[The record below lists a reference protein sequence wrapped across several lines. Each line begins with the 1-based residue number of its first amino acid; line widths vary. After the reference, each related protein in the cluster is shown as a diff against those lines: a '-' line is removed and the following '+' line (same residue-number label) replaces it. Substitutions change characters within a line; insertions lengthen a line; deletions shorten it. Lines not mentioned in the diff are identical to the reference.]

1 MLVKLAEAHKAQTQA
16 IQRFALA
23 QARLA
28 QLETRLQ
35 AVQTRPQIAQPSP
48 TYEASAHENLASVET
63 FLEEEDLEGEEP
75 TERIPMIRADQL
87 LAISNP
93 TSQTVSEDIEVLSQ
107 ANAERDSV
115 QQVE

>member
-16 IQRFALA
+16 MQRFVLA

-28 QLETRLQ
+28 QLEARLQ

-48 TYEASAHENLASVET
+48 THEASAHENLASVET
-63 FLEEEDLEGEEP
+63 FLEKDLADEEP

-87 LAISNP
+87 LAVSNP
-93 TSQTVSEDIEVLSQ
+93 TSQTVSEDVEVLSQ
-107 ANAERDSV
+107 ANAERDSA
-115 QQVE
+115 QQ